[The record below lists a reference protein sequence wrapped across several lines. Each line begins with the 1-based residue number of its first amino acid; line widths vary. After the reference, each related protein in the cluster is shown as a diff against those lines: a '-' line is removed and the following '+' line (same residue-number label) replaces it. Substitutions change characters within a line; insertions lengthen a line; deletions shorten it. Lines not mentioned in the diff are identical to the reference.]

1 MEQYYIATAEGKT
14 EGPYSF
20 ENLEVQCNCGMI
32 SSETLVCVAGG
43 QEWTE
48 FKTILSQKGKGLP
61 NRHKVEEIRKK
72 LYDPAW
78 ASSSKENIR
87 GSFLNEREEKRAL
100 LKIQKLNEQ
109 MDAQSDAE
117 RFLTVEDIFRIVGI
131 IALIIGFILALCHTG
146 QEYGTISFIYLVSGV
161 FSCLGCFWC
170 AKVVTLLSRA
180 VNVLSAL
187 DKKLDSFFNKE

>member
-1 MEQYYIATAEGKT
+1 MDIRGIEQYYIATAEGKT

-20 ENLEVQCNCGMI
+20 EELEAFYTHGKI
-32 SSETLVCVAGG
+32 GIDTLVCVAGG
-43 QEWTE
+43 QEWKE
-48 FKTILSQKGKGLP
+48 FQTILSQKGKGLP
-61 NRHKVEEIRKK
+61 DRHAKKRFVEFILDEIDKK
-72 LYDPAW
+72 P
-78 ASSSKENIR
+78 
-87 GSFLNEREEKRAL
+87 AL
-100 LKIQKLNEQ
+100 LKIQELNEQ

-117 RFLTVEDIFRIVGI
+117 RFLTVEGIFRIVGI

-170 AKVVTLLSRA
+170 AKVITLLSRA